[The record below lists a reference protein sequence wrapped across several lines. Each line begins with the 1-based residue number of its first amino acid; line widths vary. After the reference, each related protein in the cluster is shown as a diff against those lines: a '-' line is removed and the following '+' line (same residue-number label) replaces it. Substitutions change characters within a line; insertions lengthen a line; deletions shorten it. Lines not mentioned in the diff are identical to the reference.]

1 MRQTEK
7 SFGEINTTGCE
18 SSLERN
24 DPESVTKTGVKGGG
38 RRGAGIVGL
47 ARSEAL
53 RSPKGGASRAKRRAR
68 PTMNK
73 QPNRKAKKGTFLSS
87 FDKQVYNRLTLLLFA
102 ASLLPILWGNT

>member
-18 SSLERN
+18 SSLARN

-47 ARSEAL
+47 ALRFALDAPPFGLRRASL
-53 RSPKGGASRAKRRAR
+53 RSR